1 MNAVNATAILIRIAC
16 MVALCVLMAPHAF
29 ADNEDQA
36 RVEKRLAK
44 GRTSFGALEYR
55 KTVRALQ
62 PVRTDQRATRAQ
74 RLEALELIGLSHLIL
89 GEKARAKEAF
99 EDLLAIDPGH
109 QLRYDDGSPKIR
121 QFYGTIR
128 RAYVPG
134 FDVDAVVGLEHA
146 APSGATAGR
155 KLEVEV
161 EAKKGAYQAKEVILF
176 WRQQG
181 VLAYNKIGMRE
192 LEPGRWRARF
202 SLPGATRRYRIEY
215 YLEARGIAG
224 GSVGRVGGPEV
235 PLGIDVTPGAGPTPW
250 YRRWYVIAGGAAALG
265 IGTAALI
272 FAASGEDAPDG
283 TLEPGRI
290 TLSP

>member
-1 MNAVNATAILIRIAC
+1 MSAVTSKIAISIRIAC
-16 MVALCVLMAPHAF
+16 AVACLLALGAPPAL
-29 ADNEDQA
+29 ADTS
-36 RVEKRLAK
+36 VEKRLAK
-44 GRTSFGALEYR
+44 GRALFGELEYR
-55 KTVRALQ
+55 KTVRELD

-89 GEKARAKEAF
+89 GQEARAKEAF

-109 QLRYDDGSPKIR
+109 QLRHDDGSPKIR
-121 QFYGTIR
+121 EFYAAIR
-128 RAYVPG
+128 KEYVPG
-134 FDVDAVVGLEHA
+134 FDDDAVVDLQHA

-176 WRQQG
+176 WRRQG
-181 VLAYNKIGMRE
+181 VLAFDKVGMRE
-192 LEPGRWRARF
+192 LEPGRWRAKF
-202 SLPGATRRYRIEY
+202 SLPGATTRYRIEY
-215 YLEARGIAG
+215 YLEARGVAG

-235 PLGIDVTPGAGPTPW
+235 PLAMDVSAGAGRTPW

-272 FAASGEDAPDG
+272 FASSGDDAPDG